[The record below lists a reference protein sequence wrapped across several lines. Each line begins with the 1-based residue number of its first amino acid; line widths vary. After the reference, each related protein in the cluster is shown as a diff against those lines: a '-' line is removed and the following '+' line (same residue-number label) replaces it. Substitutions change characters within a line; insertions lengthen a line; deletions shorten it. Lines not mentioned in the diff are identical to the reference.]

1 LTRRRLGAQDTRG
14 EQDLPSV
21 RFEVRDRTRRIVCAV
36 SDEALEAVSDLAAPS
51 TDTMRRRSF
60 DRFRTLIDAAA
71 KLKLSAL
78 PDSFL
83 GPVLLSSDDLRRV
96 PAEQGVPLF
105 GSSSWTMRR
114 AS

>member
-1 LTRRRLGAQDTRG
+1 LA
-14 EQDLPSV
+14 EQELPLV

-60 DRFRTLIDAAA
+60 DRFRSLIDTAA
-71 KLKLSAL
+71 KLKLSTI
-78 PDSFL
+78 PGDFP

-96 PAEQGVPLF
+96 PAEQGVPVF

-114 AS
+114 AP